1 MVCAVLSFTAFSF
14 LRQSPS
20 PWSSCRHWGRGVPEP
35 SIAELYALIKDTAES
50 VKKLERVILGNGDPT
65 KGFVAQVLR
74 MEDFLRDEF
83 GYSVGPRESRPLA
96 ELTRRVTRLEN
107 IIYPI
112 VALVTPVSIWALIEI
127 VRFIQS
133 VLFHTAAL
141 PIIPIPTPGP

>member
-1 MVCAVLSFTAFSF
+1 MVCVVSSFTAFSF
-14 LRQSPS
+14 SRLSPS
-20 PWSSCRHWGRGVPEP
+20 PWSFCRHWGGGVPEP

-50 VKKLERVILGNGDPT
+50 VHKLERVILGNGDPT
-65 KGFVAQVLR
+65 VGFVAQVLS
-74 MEDFLRDEF
+74 MKEFLRDEF
-83 GYSVGPRESRPLA
+83 GYGAGPRESRPLA
-96 ELTRRVTRLEN
+96 ELTRRITRLEN

-141 PIIPIPTPGP
+141 PSILIPTPGP